1 MVIKLKYYK
10 YHALGNSFILINK
23 KDNILKTPL
32 QIKRI
37 LSTDIGIGADGLLI
51 FDLTLNSIEFYNY
64 DGSYANFCGNGIRA
78 FFAYLFNHNKNIK
91 QDFVKTSFGGTTY
104 SGKVIKKIDDCNYYV
119 TVKVKN
125 NNPIIKKIT
134 YFDDDIKLIGYEI
147 KIGVNHFVIQKEEV
161 ENYKCFEK
169 IKNSMTLLDK
179 IQKSSCFI
187 ETPNIDLI
195 EKNNNKELKITTFE
209 RGVGF
214 TSSCGSG
221 AIASCYVD
229 NMNNNQDKK
238 IMNYHV
244 ISKYGKTKVKITNNN
259 LFLTGLITFVCDG
272 EYYE

>member
-1 MVIKLKYYK
+1 MIKLKYYK

-23 KDNILKTPL
+23 NDNILKTSM

-78 FFAYLFNHNKNIK
+78 YFAHLFNHNKDIN
-91 QDFVKTSFGGTTY
+91 QDFVKTTFGGATY
-104 SGKVIKKIDDCNYYV
+104 SGKVIKKIDDYNYCV

-134 YFDDDIKLIGYEI
+134 YFDEDIKLIGYEI
-147 KIGVNHFVIQKEEV
+147 KIGVNHFIIEKEEA
-161 ENYKCFEK
+161 ENYKYFEK
-169 IKNSMTLLDK
+169 IKNSITLLEK
-179 IQKSSCFI
+179 IQKSSYFI

-221 AIASCYVD
+221 AIASCYV
-229 NMNNNQDKK
+229 NYMNNGQDKK
-238 IMNYHV
+238 IMNYRV

-259 LFLTGLITFVCDG
+259 LFLTGLVTFICDG